1 MKTDTRPLDW
11 LILATLV
18 VVWGSS
24 FALSKHALLHLEAA
38 WVMALRLAVA
48 AAVLVPYAYGSGQ
61 TLAAPFAKWMKFT
74 WLGTVGHAVPFFL
87 ITWGMYYVSSGVAG
101 LLMGAIPL
109 FLVVLAHFTLPDEP
123 LTVPKSIGFLLG
135 FAGIVVLIGPE
146 QIFTLSMSGDEL
158 MGELAV
164 LAGCLCYAVHGVTAK
179 RLGFEHPVKQSASV
193 CLAAALM
200 GLAFA
205 GLTHPNGLA
214 AVPLSAYAAVV
225 GLGLFPTA
233 IATLLTYRL
242 MIRTGPSFVAYSN
255 YLVPVYAVVLGAIV
269 LNEELGWNIVA
280 ALILILSGIAI
291 SRIAPAA
298 TRIAT

>member
-1 MKTDTRPLDW
+1 MSKNSHPLDW

-24 FALSKHALLHLEAA
+24 FALSKHALLHLDAG
-38 WVMALRLAVA
+38 WVMALRLAIA
-48 AAVLVPYAYGSGQ
+48 AGVLVPYAYATGQ
-61 TLAAPFAKWMKFT
+61 TLSAPSHKWAKFT
-74 WLGTVGHAVPFFL
+74 WLGLVGHTVPFFL
-87 ITWGMYYVSSGVAG
+87 ITWGMYFVSSGVAG

-109 FLVVLAHFTLPDEP
+109 FLVLLAHFTLADEP
-123 LTVPKSIGFLLG
+123 LTVPKSAGFLLG

-146 QIFTLSMSGDEL
+146 QIFTLSMTGDEL

-193 CLAAALM
+193 CFAAAIM

-205 GLTHPNGLA
+205 VTANPQGLA
-214 AVPLSAYAAVV
+214 DVPLSAYAAVA

-255 YLVPVYAVVLGAIV
+255 YLVPVYAVILGAIV

-280 ALILILSGIAI
+280 ALVLILSGIAI
-291 SRIAPAA
+291 SRITPARESTA
-298 TRIAT
+298 T

>member
-1 MKTDTRPLDW
+1 MKPNSHPLDW

-24 FALSKHALLHLEAA
+24 FALSKHALLHLDAA

-48 AAVLVPYAYGSGQ
+48 AAVLVPYAFATGQ
-61 TLAAPFAKWMKFT
+61 GLSAPLPIWTKFT

-87 ITWGMYYVSSGVAG
+87 ITWGMYFVSSGVAG

-123 LTVPKSIGFLLG
+123 LTVPKSAGFLLG

-146 QIFTLSMSGDEL
+146 QIFTLSMTGDEL

-193 CLAAALM
+193 CLAAAIM

-205 GLTHPNGLA
+205 IAMRPEGLA
-214 AVPLSAYAAVV
+214 FVPVSAYAAVV

-233 IATLLTYRL
+233 FATLLTYRL

-255 YLVPVYAVVLGAIV
+255 YLVPVFAVVLGAMV
-269 LNEELGWNIVA
+269 LNEQLGWNIVA

-291 SRIAPAA
+291 SRIAPRREKTAP
-298 TRIAT
+298 

>member
-1 MKTDTRPLDW
+1 MKPNSHPLDW

-24 FALSKHALLHLEAA
+24 FALSKHALLYLDAA
-38 WVMALRLAVA
+38 WVMALRLVVA
-48 AAVLVPYAYGSGQ
+48 TAILVPYALVSGHR
-61 TLAAPFAKWMKFT
+61 LAAPPGIWAKFT
-74 WLGTVGHAVPFFL
+74 WLGAVGHAVPFFL

-109 FLVVLAHFTLPDEP
+109 FLVVLAHFALPDEP
-123 LTVPKSIGFLLG
+123 LTIPKSVGFLLG
-135 FAGIVVLIGPE
+135 FAGIIVLIGPE

-158 MGELAV
+158 AGELAV

-179 RLGFEHPVKQSASV
+179 RLGFEHPLKQSASV
-193 CLAAALM
+193 CLAAATM

-205 GLTHPNGLA
+205 LGLKPDGLSG
-214 AVPLSAYAAVV
+214 VPLSAYAAVV

-233 IATLLTYRL
+233 FATLLTYRL

-255 YLVPVYAVVLGAIV
+255 YLVPVYAIVLGAIV
-269 LNEELGWNIVA
+269 LNETLGWNILL

-291 SRIAPAA
+291 SRIAPRPERTTA
-298 TRIAT
+298 